1 MTPLFLHNSITN
13 NKDEFVPVVEGKP
26 TMYVC
31 GPTVYDYAHI
41 GNARPAIVFDVL
53 YRFLRYKYGAKNVTY
68 ARNIT
73 DIDDKIMRR
82 AEREGVSLT
91 EISDRYYEAYS
102 KDMGRLNV
110 LQPDLEPR
118 ATQHIREIVEM
129 IYILVRKG
137 YAYLSHQHVLYD
149 STKRGNLP
157 SFMKGAQETVGDVP
171 EYKRNGK
178 DFVLW
183 KPSTKDQPGWHT
195 PFGFGR
201 PGWHIECSAMINKA
215 FGKTVDIHGGGRDL
229 KFPHHENE
237 IAQSSALHDGA
248 PLANYWVHNGFVQ
261 LVMDNISKSKGNAP
275 NLDLLLKTIPGE
287 IVRYAMMNT
296 HYRNNIDWDGV
307 NWDEYTTIM
316 NRFYNM
322 FAFVEHEFDIVKD
335 EIELT
340 ELPKKVLEALND
352 DLNVRKVLQWMNDQ
366 YSLIAMS
373 YSDKEMLRT
382 MLAEFLTVG
391 NTIGLMTKS
400 VEEWFQPLDKVKI
413 DGIAISE
420 KIEERN
426 RAKIEKN
433 YAKADAIRDTLRRDG
448 IILEDNPHG
457 TTWRTDRG

>member
-1 MTPLFLHNSITN
+1 
-13 NKDEFVPVVEGKP
+13 
-26 TMYVC
+26 
-31 GPTVYDYAHI
+31 
-41 GNARPAIVFDVL
+41 
-53 YRFLRYKYGAKNVTY
+53 
-68 ARNIT
+68 
-73 DIDDKIMRR
+73 
-82 AEREGVSLT
+82 
-91 EISDRYYEAYS
+91 
-102 KDMGRLNV
+102 
-110 LQPDLEPR
+110 
-118 ATQHIREIVEM
+118 
-129 IYILVRKG
+129 
-137 YAYLSHQHVLYD
+137 
-149 STKRGNLP
+149 
-157 SFMKGAQETVGDVP
+157 
-171 EYKRNGK
+171 
-178 DFVLW
+178 
-183 KPSTKDQPGWHT
+183 
-195 PFGFGR
+195 
-201 PGWHIECSAMINKA
+201 
-215 FGKTVDIHGGGRDL
+215 
-229 KFPHHENE
+229 
-237 IAQSSALHDGA
+237 
-248 PLANYWVHNGFVQ
+248 
-261 LVMDNISKSKGNAP
+261 
-275 NLDLLLKTIPGE
+275 
-287 IVRYAMMNT
+287 YAMMNT